1 MKKIFR
7 KRDSKKAKIEQLQSD
22 IDKLRASLED
32 HQESNQLK
40 NQIISKLKDFIDGSL
55 TNEEKLTEFNS
66 LLTRITEVLVI
77 DRPGSNDKLLS
88 RVLSLDR
95 RMDRW
100 DQDKN
105 TLKNLNE
112 IVDEVSRKN
121 TELDSVVHR
130 QSEQIENFKTCQIC
144 FENYDYK
151 NRHRC
156 IFSTCGHVLCFTCA
170 EHICHNLSK
179 NCPTCR
185 RPVSP
190 NAIIKIFE
198 AT

>member
-112 IVDEVSRKN
+112 IKM
-121 TELDSVVHR
+121 
-130 QSEQIENFKTCQIC
+130 I
-144 FENYDYK
+144 
-151 NRHRC
+151 
-156 IFSTCGHVLCFTCA
+156 
-170 EHICHNLSK
+170 SK
-179 NCPTCR
+179 SIYVNVKLP
-185 RPVSP
+185 
-190 NAIIKIFE
+190 
-198 AT
+198 

>member
-1 MKKIFR
+1 MN
-7 KRDSKKAKIEQLQSD
+7 LT
-22 IDKLRASLED
+22 
-32 HQESNQLK
+32 
-40 NQIISKLKDFIDGSL
+40 QIISKLKDFIDGSL

-121 TELDSVVHR
+121 TEVSLVLFLRALLPNNESKGPMNLLG
-130 QSEQIENFKTCQIC
+130 S
-144 FENYDYK
+144 
-151 NRHRC
+151 C
-156 IFSTCGHVLCFTCA
+156 I
-170 EHICHNLSK
+170 
-179 NCPTCR
+179 
-185 RPVSP
+185 
-190 NAIIKIFE
+190 
-198 AT
+198 

>member
-1 MKKIFR
+1 M
-7 KRDSKKAKIEQLQSD
+7 
-22 IDKLRASLED
+22 
-32 HQESNQLK
+32 
-40 NQIISKLKDFIDGSL
+40 
-55 TNEEKLTEFNS
+55 
-66 LLTRITEVLVI
+66 
-77 DRPGSNDKLLS
+77 
-88 RVLSLDR
+88 
-95 RMDRW
+95 
-100 DQDKN
+100 
-105 TLKNLNE
+105 
-112 IVDEVSRKN
+112 
-121 TELDSVVHR
+121 VHR

-198 AT
+198 ATWRFSTTKTQLVKNISFSIYILKIEMQCFYSANAWNKFQIQTWVFSRLIRTGLFFVIRAVTTKESVLWESYI